1 MKRLPVCLMVILPL
15 VLLAAACGPSPEEV
29 ATQTAA
35 AWTDTPEPTATPV
48 PPTETPTATPVP
60 IDLTAK
66 ILDEQGNPVAG
77 ASIVFPESGNGEA
90 VAADDQ
96 GQFAWTDLAG
106 LEGAL
111 AVSAQGYFSAEQS
124 LSLARGSNE
133 VTIALTRD
141 PYGVLPAQA
150 CAPGETQ
157 LYAEDFQDG
166 AADGWQEIA
175 FQTMGWGMAEYPDEP
190 GNTVASLSSPEH
202 AFSTLQGFTFEDAV
216 WRLRFLVDGRR
227 TLSFNWLQTGQYQV
241 EGQQVDDSRYQV
253 VIGSSGS
260 EAHRLT
266 LPVMNLTVTRGR
278 GAKAQAWH
286 TVEISTYQGRTE
298 VWVDGVTT
306 MGYTDPQPLP
316 AGSIALELFPPE
328 DPATVVYFDNIVV
341 CELSAPF
348 VTMPTPAP

>member
-1 MKRLPVCLMVILPL
+1 MKRLPVCLMVILPFG
-15 VLLAAACGPSPEEV
+15 LLIAACGPSPEEI

-35 AWTDTPEPTATPV
+35 AWTATPEPSATPV
-48 PPTETPTATPVP
+48 PPTETPTSTPVP

-66 ILDEQGNPVAG
+66 IMDEQGDPVAG
-77 ASIVFPESGNGEA
+77 ARIVFPESGNGEA
-90 VAADDQ
+90 VSADDN
-96 GQFAWTDLAG
+96 GQFGWTNLPG
-106 LEGAL
+106 TEGGL
-111 AVSAQGYFSAEQS
+111 AVSGQGYFSAEKS
-124 LSLARGSNE
+124 LSLERGPNE
-133 VTIALTRD
+133 VSVTLKRD

-166 AADGWQEIA
+166 TPDGWQEIA
-175 FQTMGWGMAEYPDEP
+175 FQTMGWGLADYPDEP
-190 GNTVASLSSPEH
+190 GNNVATLSSPEH
-202 AFSTLQGFTFEDAV
+202 AFSTLQGYTFDNAV
-216 WRLRFLVDGRR
+216 WRVRFRVDGRR

-241 EGQQVDDSRYQV
+241 DGQQVDDSRYQ
-253 VIGSSGS
+253 IIIDSSGS
-260 EAHRLT
+260 GARRLT
-266 LPVMNLTVTRGR
+266 LPVMNLPVTSGR
-278 GAKAQAWH
+278 GAKAKVWH

-298 VWVDGVTT
+298 VWVDGVNT

-328 DPATVVYFDNIVV
+328 DPATVVYFDNIAV